1 MADIIPFRAV
11 RPRADLAD
19 RIAALP
25 YDVYNRKEAR
35 EAVKGDDYT
44 FLQIDRPETQFPEGY
59 DMYAPEVYEKAR
71 EMLAQMIEDGL
82 FIQEEKE
89 AYYVYE
95 LVMDGRSQVG
105 IGACASVDD
114 YDSQVIKKHENTRA
128 DKEADR
134 IRHVDVCSA
143 QTGPIFLAYRRR
155 EEIEREVVR
164 AMAKKPVYDFTA
176 VDGITHRLWVIDG
189 AEAVG
194 RIRDAFLQVES
205 IYIADGH
212 HRCASAVRVSK
223 KRRAAF
229 PDYTG
234 KEEFNYFLSV
244 LFPDDQLMIMDY
256 NRVVKPGA
264 GFEESAFLERVKE
277 AFALEKMGK
286 EPYRPQ
292 KKGEIGM
299 YYRDEWYRLTI
310 NSKCYT
316 GDPVEDLDVAVL
328 QKALLEPV
336 FGIADPKVDERIDFV
351 GGIRGLAELERRVHT
366 DALAAFAMFPTDI
379 HELFAV
385 SDAGKLMPPKST
397 WFEPKLRSGLLIHKI
412 EEPGEG
418 TMDGQAGGMGSK
430 PDK

>member
-1 MADIIPFRAV
+1 MADIIPFRAI
-11 RPRADLAD
+11 RPRADLAE

-44 FLQIDRPETQFPEGY
+44 FLRIDRPETQFPEGH

-71 EMLAQMIEDGL
+71 EMLGQMIEEGL
-82 FIQEEKE
+82 FVQEEKE

-114 YDSQVIKKHENTRA
+114 YDKQVIRKHENTRA

-155 EEIEREVVR
+155 EEIEREVVCT
-164 AMAKKPVYDFTA
+164 MKGEPVYDFTA
-176 VDGITHRLWVIDG
+176 ADGITHRLWVID
-189 AEAVG
+189 ETQAVE
-194 RIRDAFLQVES
+194 RIRNAFLQVES

-212 HRCASAVRVSK
+212 HRCASAVRVSR

-234 KEEFNYFLSV
+234 KEAFNYFLSV

-264 GFEESAFLERVKE
+264 DFDESVFLEQVKE
-277 AFALEKMGK
+277 TFGLEKMGK
-286 EPYRPQ
+286 EPYKPQ

-299 YYRDEWYRLTI
+299 YYRDDWYRLTI
-310 NSKCYT
+310 SDKCYT
-316 GDPVEDLDVAVL
+316 GDPVENLDVAVL
-328 QKALLEPV
+328 QKELLEPV

-366 DALAAFAMFPTDI
+366 DAMAAFAMFPTDI

-397 WFEPKLRSGLLIHKI
+397 WFEPKLRSGLLIHRI
-412 EEPGEG
+412 EEPGKG
-418 TMDGQAGGMGSK
+418 AMGALGDGK
-430 PDK
+430 EV

>member
-1 MADIIPFRAV
+1 MANIIPFRAI
-11 RPRADLAD
+11 RPRADLAE

-35 EAVKGDDYT
+35 ESVKGDDYI
-44 FLQIDRPETQFPEGY
+44 FLRIDRPETQFPEGY

-71 EMLAQMIEDGL
+71 KMLDQMIEDG
-82 FIQEEKE
+82 FFVQEEKE

-114 YDSQVIKKHENTRA
+114 YDTQVIKKHENTRA

-155 EEIEREVVR
+155 EEIEREVMR
-164 AMAKKPVYDFTA
+164 AMEGEPVYDFTA
-176 VDGITHRLWVIDG
+176 ADGITHRIWVIDG
-189 AEAVG
+189 AEPVK
-194 RIRDAFLQVES
+194 RIRNAFRQVES

-223 KRRAAF
+223 KRRAAL
-229 PDYTG
+229 PAYTG
-234 KEEFNYFLSV
+234 KEAFNYFLSV

-264 GFEESAFLERVKE
+264 DFDESTFLEKLE
-277 AFALEKMGK
+277 KAFALERMGK
-286 EPYRPQ
+286 EPYKTQ

-299 YYRDEWYRLTI
+299 YYRDDWYRLTI
-310 NSKCYT
+310 NSSCYT

-328 QKALLEPV
+328 QKKLLAPV

-366 DALAAFAMFPTDI
+366 DAKVAFAMFPTDI

-397 WFEPKLRSGLLIHKI
+397 WFEPKLRSGLLIHRI
-412 EEPGEG
+412 EESGER
-418 TMDGQAGGMGSK
+418 T
-430 PDK
+430 

>member
-1 MADIIPFRAV
+1 MANINPFRAI
-11 RPRADLAD
+11 RPRDDLAE

-35 EAVKGDDYT
+35 EAVSGDEYT
-44 FLQIDRPETQFPEGY
+44 FLRIDRPETQFPEDY

-71 EMLAQMIEDGL
+71 EMLDQMIQDGL
-82 FIQEEKE
+82 FIQEQKS

-114 YDSQVIKKHENTRA
+114 YDAQVIKKHENTRA

-155 EEIEREVVR
+155 EEIEREVQA
-164 AMAKKPVYDFTA
+164 AMTEAPVYDFTA
-176 VDGITHRLWVIDG
+176 ADGITHRLWVIDD
-189 AEAVG
+189 EAAVE
-194 RIRDAFLQVES
+194 RIREAFLQVES

-212 HRCASAVRVSK
+212 HRCASAVQVSK
-223 KRRAAF
+223 KRREAC
-229 PDYTG
+229 PEYTG
-234 KEEFNYFLSV
+234 LEEFNFFLSV

-256 NRVVKPGA
+256 NRVVKAVTDFDKEKFFERMRKDFVVEEMGGA
-264 GFEESAFLERVKE
+264 SYK
-277 AFALEKMGK
+277 
-286 EPYRPQ
+286 PQ

-299 YYRDEWYRLTI
+299 YLEETWYRLTI
-310 NSKCYT
+310 NNECYT
-316 GDPVEDLDVAVL
+316 GDPVEDLDVAIL
-328 QKALLEPV
+328 QKHLLEPI
-336 FGIADPKVDERIDFV
+336 FGIVDPKVDERIDFV

-366 DALAAFAMFPTDI
+366 DAKVAFAMYPTDI

-397 WFEPKLRSGLLIHKI
+397 WFEPKLRSGLLIHRI
-412 EEPGEG
+412 ESFMEREG
-418 TMDGQAGGMGSK
+418 GR
-430 PDK
+430 

>member
-1 MADIIPFRAV
+1 MADIIPFRAL
-11 RPRADLAD
+11 RPRADLAKK
-19 RIAALP
+19 IAALP
-25 YDVYNRKEAR
+25 YDVYNRNEAR
-35 EAVKGDDYT
+35 EAVKEDEYT
-44 FLQIDRPETQFPEGY
+44 FLRIDRPETQFPEGY

-71 EMLAQMIEDGL
+71 KMLDRMTADGL
-82 FIQEEKE
+82 FVQEERE

-114 YDSQVIKKHENTRA
+114 YDAQVIKKHENTRA
-128 DKEADR
+128 EKEADR

-155 EEIEREVVR
+155 EEIEREVKL
-164 AMAKKPVYDFTA
+164 AMEGEPVYDFTA
-176 VDGITHRLWVIDG
+176 ADGVVHRLWVIDG
-189 AEAVG
+189 AKAVE
-194 RIRDAFLQVES
+194 RIRNAFLRVNE

-212 HRCASAVRVSK
+212 HRCASAVRVSR

-229 PDYTG
+229 PGYTG
-234 KEEFNYFLSV
+234 REAFNYFLSV

-256 NRVVKPGA
+256 NRVVKPDA
-264 GFEESAFLERVKE
+264 DFDESAFLGKVE
-277 AFALEKMGK
+277 ATFAVEKLGREPGK
-286 EPYRPQ
+286 PQ

-310 NSKCYT
+310 GSECYV

-328 QKALLEPV
+328 QRRLLEPV
-336 FGIADPKVDERIDFV
+336 FGIADPKIDKRIDFV
-351 GGIRGLAELERRVHT
+351 GGIRGLEELERRVHT

-397 WFEPKLRSGLLIHKI
+397 WFEPKLRSGLLIHRI
-412 EEPGEG
+412 EEPGRRTAAES
-418 TMDGQAGGMGSK
+418 DFS
-430 PDK
+430 

>member
-1 MADIIPFRAV
+1 MADIIPFRAL
-11 RPRADLAD
+11 RPRADLAKK
-19 RIAALP
+19 IAALP
-25 YDVYNRKEAR
+25 YDVYNRNEAR
-35 EAVKGDDYT
+35 EAVKEDEYT
-44 FLQIDRPETQFPEGY
+44 FLRIDRPETQFPEGY

-71 EMLAQMIEDGL
+71 EMLDRMTADGL
-82 FIQEEKE
+82 FVQEERE

-114 YDSQVIKKHENTRA
+114 YDAQVIKKHENTRA
-128 DKEADR
+128 EKEADR

-155 EEIEREVVR
+155 EELEREVKL
-164 AMAKKPVYDFTA
+164 AMEGEPVYDFTA
-176 VDGITHRLWVIDG
+176 ADGVVHRLWVID
-189 AEAVG
+189 EAKAVE
-194 RIRDAFLQVES
+194 RIRNAFLRVNE

-212 HRCASAVRVSK
+212 HRCASAVRVSR

-229 PDYTG
+229 PGYTG
-234 KEEFNYFLSV
+234 REAFNYFLSV

-256 NRVVKPGA
+256 NRVVKPDA
-264 GFEESAFLERVKE
+264 DFDESGFLRKVEA
-277 AFALEKMGK
+277 AFAVEKLGREPGK
-286 EPYRPQ
+286 PQ

-310 NSKCYT
+310 GSECYV
-316 GDPVEDLDVAVL
+316 GGPVEDLDVAVL
-328 QKALLEPV
+328 QRRLLEPV
-336 FGIADPKVDERIDFV
+336 FGIADPKIDKRIDFV
-351 GGIRGLAELERRVHT
+351 GGIRGLEELERRVHT

-397 WFEPKLRSGLLIHKI
+397 WFEPKLRSGLLIHRI
-412 EEPGEG
+412 EEPGRRTAAES
-418 TMDGQAGGMGSK
+418 DFS
-430 PDK
+430 

>member
-1 MADIIPFRAV
+1 MADIIPFQAI
-11 RPRADLAD
+11 RPRADLAEK
-19 RIAALP
+19 IAALP
-25 YDVYNRKEAR
+25 YDVYSRQEAA
-35 EAVKGDDYT
+35 EAVRGDDYT
-44 FLQIDRPETQFPEGY
+44 FLRIDRPETQFPEDY

-71 EMLAQMIEDGL
+71 KMLDQMIEDGFFL
-82 FIQEEKE
+82 QEEKR

-114 YDSQVIKKHENTRA
+114 YDKQVIKKHENTRA

-155 EEIEREVVR
+155 EEIEREVKR
-164 AMAKKPVYDFTA
+164 AMETPPVYDFTA
-176 VDGITHRLWVIDG
+176 NDGITHRIWVID
-189 AEAVG
+189 EETAVE
-194 RIRDAFLQVES
+194 RIRLAFAKVDS

-212 HRCASAVRVSK
+212 HRCASAVNVSK

-234 KEEFNYFLSV
+234 QEEFNYFLSV
-244 LFPDDQLMIMDY
+244 IFPDDQLLIMDY
-256 NRVVKPGA
+256 NRVVKPGED
-264 GFEESAFLERVKE
+264 FDETAFFAVMEK
-277 AFALEKMGK
+277 AFQVEKLGK
-286 EPYRPQ
+286 EPYHPQ

-299 YYRDEWYRLTI
+299 YCADHWYRLTI
-310 NSKCYT
+310 NSECYT
-316 GDPVEDLDVAVL
+316 NDPVEDLDVAIL
-328 QKALLEPV
+328 QRYLLEPA
-336 FGIADPKVDERIDFV
+336 FGIKDPKTDRRIDFV
-351 GGIRGLAELERRVHT
+351 GGIRGLEELERRVHT
-366 DALAAFAMFPTDI
+366 DAKVAFAMFPTDI

-412 EEPGEG
+412 E
-418 TMDGQAGGMGSK
+418 
-430 PDK
+430 

>member
-11 RPRADLAD
+11 RPRADLAAQ
-19 RIAALP
+19 IAALP

-35 EAVKGDDYT
+35 EAVKGNDYT
-44 FLQIDRPETQFPEGY
+44 FLRIDRPETQFPEGH

-71 EMLAQMIEDGL
+71 EMLGQMIEDGL
-82 FIQEEKE
+82 FIQEEKA

-114 YDSQVIKKHENTRA
+114 YDAQVIKKHENTRA

-143 QTGPIFLAYRRR
+143 QTGPIFLAYRGR
-155 EEIEREVVR
+155 EEIEREVRR
-164 AMAKKPVYDFTA
+164 AMDGEPVYDFTA
-176 VDGITHRLWVIDG
+176 ADGVAHRLWVIDE
-189 AEAVG
+189 AEAVERVRG
-194 RIRDAFLQVES
+194 AFLQVES

-212 HRCASAVRVSK
+212 HRCASAVRVSR

-229 PDYTG
+229 PEYTG
-234 KEEFNYFLSV
+234 EEEFNYFLSV

-264 GFEESAFLERVKE
+264 DFDESAFLDKAKAV
-277 AFALEKMGK
+277 FSLEKVGK
-286 EPYRPQ
+286 EPYKPQ

-299 YYRDEWYRLTI
+299 YYRDGWYRLVI
-310 NSKCYT
+310 NNECYT

-328 QKALLEPV
+328 QRELLEPV

-366 DALAAFAMFPTDI
+366 DAAVAFAMFPTDI

-418 TMDGQAGGMGSK
+418 AMDCRADGRK
-430 PDK
+430 N

>member
-1 MADIIPFRAV
+1 MADIIPFRAL
-11 RPRADLAD
+11 RPRTDLAKK
-19 RIAALP
+19 IAALP
-25 YDVYNRKEAR
+25 YDVYNRNEAR
-35 EAVKGDDYT
+35 EAVKEDEYT
-44 FLQIDRPETQFPEGY
+44 FLRIDRPETQFPEGY

-71 EMLAQMIEDGL
+71 EMLDRMTADGL
-82 FIQEEKE
+82 FVQEERE

-114 YDSQVIKKHENTRA
+114 YDAQVIKKHENTRA
-128 DKEADR
+128 EKEADR

-155 EEIEREVVR
+155 EEIEREVKL
-164 AMAKKPVYDFTA
+164 AMEGEPVYDFTA
-176 VDGITHRLWVIDG
+176 ADGVVHRLWVID
-189 AEAVG
+189 EAKAVE
-194 RIRDAFLQVES
+194 RIRNAFLRVNE

-212 HRCASAVRVSK
+212 HRCASAVRVSR

-229 PDYTG
+229 PGYTG
-234 KEEFNYFLSV
+234 REAFNYFLSV

-256 NRVVKPGA
+256 NRVVKPDA
-264 GFEESAFLERVKE
+264 DFDESGFLRKVEA
-277 AFALEKMGK
+277 AFAVEKLGREPGK
-286 EPYRPQ
+286 PQ

-310 NSKCYT
+310 GSECYV

-328 QKALLEPV
+328 QRRLLEPV
-336 FGIADPKVDERIDFV
+336 FGIADPKIDKRIDFV
-351 GGIRGLAELERRVHT
+351 GGIRGLEELERRVHT

-397 WFEPKLRSGLLIHKI
+397 WFEPKLRSGLLIHRI
-412 EEPGEG
+412 EEPGRRTAAES
-418 TMDGQAGGMGSK
+418 DFS
-430 PDK
+430 

>member
-1 MADIIPFRAV
+1 MADIIPFQAI
-11 RPRADLAD
+11 RPRADLAEK
-19 RIAALP
+19 IAALP
-25 YDVYNRKEAR
+25 YDVYSRQEAA

-44 FLQIDRPETQFPEGY
+44 FLRIDRPETQFPEDY

-71 EMLAQMIEDGL
+71 KMLDQMIEDGFFL
-82 FIQEEKE
+82 QEEKR

-114 YDSQVIKKHENTRA
+114 YDRQVIKKHENTRA

-155 EEIEREVVR
+155 EEIEREVKR
-164 AMAKKPVYDFTA
+164 AMETLPVYDFTA
-176 VDGITHRLWVIDG
+176 NDGITHRIWVID
-189 AEAVG
+189 EETAVE
-194 RIRDAFLQVES
+194 RIRLAFAKVDS

-212 HRCASAVRVSK
+212 HRCASAVNVSK

-234 KEEFNYFLSV
+234 QEEFNYFLSV
-244 LFPDDQLMIMDY
+244 IFPDDQLLIMDY
-256 NRVVKPGA
+256 NRVVKPGED
-264 GFEESAFLERVKE
+264 FDETAFFAVMEK
-277 AFALEKMGK
+277 AFQVEKLGK
-286 EPYRPQ
+286 EPYHPQ

-299 YYRDEWYRLTI
+299 YCADHWYRLTI
-310 NSKCYT
+310 NSECYT
-316 GDPVEDLDVAVL
+316 NDPVEDLDVAIL
-328 QKALLEPV
+328 QRYLLEPA
-336 FGIADPKVDERIDFV
+336 FGIKDPKTDRRIDFV
-351 GGIRGLAELERRVHT
+351 GGIRGLEELERRVHT
-366 DALAAFAMFPTDI
+366 DAKVAFAMFPTDI

-397 WFEPKLRSGLLIHKI
+397 WFEPKLRSGLLLHKI
-412 EEPGEG
+412 
-418 TMDGQAGGMGSK
+418 
-430 PDK
+430 

>member
-35 EAVKGDDYT
+35 DAVKGDDYT
-44 FLQIDRPETQFPEGY
+44 FLRIDRPETQFPEGY

-71 EMLAQMIEDGL
+71 EMLGQMMEEGL
-82 FIQEEKE
+82 FIQEENA

-95 LVMDGRSQVG
+95 LVMNGRSQVG

-114 YDSQVIKKHENTRA
+114 YDAQVIKKHENTRA

-155 EEIEREVVR
+155 EEIEQEVAK
-164 AMAKKPVYDFTA
+164 AMAGEPVYDFTA
-176 VDGITHRLWVIDG
+176 ADGITHRLWVIDET
-189 AEAVG
+189 EAVD
-194 RIRDAFLQVES
+194 RIRNAFLQVES

-229 PDYTG
+229 PRYTG

-264 GFEESAFLERVKE
+264 DFDESAFLGQVE
-277 AFALEKMGK
+277 AAFMLEKMGK
-286 EPYRPQ
+286 EPYKPQ
-292 KKGEIGM
+292 RKGEIGM
-299 YYRDEWYRLTI
+299 YYRDEWYRLII
-310 NSKCYT
+310 NNECYT

-328 QKALLEPV
+328 QKELLEPV

-366 DALAAFAMFPTDI
+366 DATVAFAMFPTNI

-397 WFEPKLRSGLLIHKI
+397 WFEPKLRSGLLIHRI

-418 TMDGQAGGMGSK
+418 EMDEQAGDMRE
-430 PDK
+430 